1 MSIRA
6 MNWAMDQATGD
17 PRSQC
22 LLYVIA
28 DCANPDGVAWPSVK
42 YMAAKSQ
49 QSKATTQ
56 RRLKELEEMGAI
68 ARFPRW
74 EDEDGKV
81 NLEGRGRRT
90 SDEIRCLL
98 DHKVD
103 RSQPDHDGEVSADET
118 SAPPSQPDT
127 PPSQADTPPVA
138 QLCDGP
144 PSHCSG
150 PYRNRNSEPKDSP
163 PNPPPGGVGPAPDG
177 WKEFEE
183 AYPGPILRQS
193 YARNA
198 FTALNAIEREL
209 ATKAARGYGLWIKA
223 QRKPPNVLGAHLFL
237 KERDAWGQYVEQ
249 SETVSQRRSVPA
261 DCDEARAYAGLR
273 RVYLASP
280 PRVASDGTVSLP
292 RPLTAAEMAFAD
304 LPPPSQWVFISQR
317 NQQGSWAGFLAEALP
332 GIARRPLVDHHDG
345 HADVGFFAPWPWP
358 PLKDGSLCTG
368 PPAAA

>member
-1 MSIRA
+1 MSIRT

-90 SDEIRCLL
+90 SDEIRCLM
-98 DHKVD
+98 DHKID
-103 RSQPDHDGEVSADET
+103 RSQPDHDTDEA

-127 PPSQADTPPVA
+127 PPSQAETVPVA

-144 PSHCSG
+144 PSHCSD
-150 PYRNRNSEPKDSP
+150 PYRNRNSEPEDSP
-163 PNPPPGGVGPAPDG
+163 PTPPPGGVGPELEG
-177 WKEFEE
+177 WKAFEE
-183 AYPGPILRQS
+183 AYPGPILRQTH
-193 YARNA
+193 ARNA
-198 FTALNAIEREL
+198 WSALNTIERDL
-209 ATKAARGYGLWIKA
+209 ATKAARGYGLWLKSE
-223 QRKPPNVLGAHLFL
+223 RRPPNVLGAHLFL
-237 KERDAWGQYVEQ
+237 KERDAWAQYVER
-249 SETVSQRRSVPA
+249 SETVAQRRIIPA
-261 DCDEARAYAGLR
+261 DSDEARAYAGLR
-273 RVYLASP
+273 RVYLAVP
-280 PRVASDGTVSLP
+280 PRVASDGTVTLP
-292 RPLTAAEMAFAD
+292 RPLTLAEMAFAD
-304 LPPPSQWVFISQR
+304 LPPQSQWVFIAERQ
-317 NQQGSWAGFLAEALP
+317 QQGSWSGFLAEALP
-332 GIARRPLVDHHDG
+332 DIARRPLLEHHVVDG
-345 HADVGFFAPWPWP
+345 RTELGFFAPWLWP
-358 PLKDGSLCTG
+358 PRKDGSLCTG